1 MRLNADFAEPVL
13 VTPDAHEWVAS
24 PMPGVTRMMLDRI
37 GDEVARATSFVRYAP
52 NSTFPAHAH
61 GGGEEI
67 LVLAGEFA
75 DEHGRYPAGT
85 YLRNPVG
92 TSHAPRVGAE
102 GAEIFVKLHQ
112 FDREDRRHFFMD
124 TSADAWLPG
133 RPDGLAVMPLHRF
146 ADERVALLRWPGG
159 LSLAPR
165 QFQGGAELLILEGDL
180 TTNYGELATGSWL
193 RLPPSASLEV
203 TVGTGGAR
211 LYLKSGHLADLNET
225 GQRADA

>member
-1 MRLNADFAEPVL
+1 MRLNADFTKPVL
-13 VTPDAHEWVAS
+13 VVPDEHEWVAS

-37 GDEVARATSFVRYAP
+37 GGEVARATSFVRYAP

-67 LVLAGEFA
+67 LVLKGEFA

-85 YLRNPVG
+85 YLRNPIG
-92 TSHAPRVGAE
+92 TSHAPRVGSD

-112 FDREDRRHFFMD
+112 FEQNDRRHFAAD
-124 TSADAWLPG
+124 TTEGARLPG
-133 RPDGLAVMPLHRF
+133 RPAGVAVTPLHRF

-165 QFQGGAELLILEGDL
+165 VFQGGAELLLLEGHL
-180 TTNYGELATGSWL
+180 TTNYGELVAGSWL
-193 RLPPSASLEV
+193 RLPPSARLEV
-203 TVGTGGAR
+203 TIGAEGT
-211 LYLKSGHLADLNET
+211 LVYLKCGHLANVHDS
-225 GQRADA
+225 GQQADD